1 MLCFGPFRLLRHSI
15 YDANGKKRE
24 VQMAKAHCLYSSET
38 IDTGSKISLEQSRRH
53 CPPHAN
59 KYMFRASSKTMP
71 RRSQQRVHP
80 SLQSPPFITFAYRV
94 SLLCAAQNWG
104 LRQSRPNVACFC
116 SPNGIFG
123 SRSHVGQYFKYGL
136 RIPSS
141 KWSPHIV
148 RTFPGQE
155 YQASF
160 THVGSMQSGL
170 VDRGSECCSH
180 VRKTPLSPGWC
191 VATWL
196 QSLPLQIGGGSGSGG
211 SGGG

>member
-1 MLCFGPFRLLRHSI
+1 
-15 YDANGKKRE
+15 
-24 VQMAKAHCLYSSET
+24 
-38 IDTGSKISLEQSRRH
+38 
-53 CPPHAN
+53 
-59 KYMFRASSKTMP
+59 MFRFSSKTIP
-71 RRSQQRVHP
+71 RRPQQRAHP
-80 SLQSPPFITFAYRV
+80 SRQNDLRTLVYFV
-94 SLLCAAQNWG
+94 VLLCVAQNWG
-104 LRQSRPNVACFC
+104 LRHSRPNDACFF

-141 KWSPHIV
+141 TCVLHIV
-148 RTFPGQE
+148 RTLPGHA

-160 THVGSMQSGL
+160 THVGSMHSGL